1 MKAYT
6 PEDSSLARV
15 REREMGVA
23 TPESEALFKEGR
35 LVLARVRKGKRAR
48 FGPKAEI
55 KAAFCNTGVV
65 EVCATEREV
74 GVVRPE
80 TWLEKWAVA
89 PEKTGR
95 GTSGRTAPKGRERR
109 ARRRERRTERTE
121 REWKRKKEQLHK
133 KNKQGGREK
142 R

>member
-35 LVLARVRKGKRAR
+35 LVLARVRKGKRVR

-55 KAAFCNTGVV
+55 KRGLLQHFATL
-65 EVCATEREV
+65 EVCVTGREV

-80 TWLEKWAVA
+80 TWLEIWAVA
-89 PEKTGR
+89 PEKNRPWHLRKDCPQRKG
-95 GTSGRTAPKGRERR
+95 APRQKKGAWRR
-109 ARRRERRTERTE
+109 
-121 REWKRKKEQLHK
+121 
-133 KNKQGGREK
+133 
-142 R
+142 

>member
-35 LVLARVRKGKRAR
+35 LVLARVRKGKRVR
-48 FGPKAEI
+48 LGPKAEI

-89 PEKTGR
+89 PEKQAV
-95 GTSGRTAPKGRERR
+95 APQEGLPPKEGSAAPEEGSVAPNERKGNGKERR
-109 ARRRERRTERTE
+109 NNCT
-121 REWKRKKEQLHK
+121 RK
-133 KNKQGGREK
+133 
-142 R
+142 

>member
-1 MKAYT
+1 MLRPK
-6 PEDSSLARV
+6 LR
-15 REREMGVA
+15 
-23 TPESEALFKEGR
+23 LFKKESFG
-35 LVLARVRKGKRAR
+35 AGEVRKGKRVR

-80 TWLEKWAVA
+80 TWLEKWPVA
-89 PEKTGR
+89 PEKNRPSHLRKDCPQRKG
-95 GTSGRTAPKGRERR
+95 APRQKKGASHRKNGK
-109 ARRRERRTERTE
+109 
-121 REWKRKKEQLHK
+121 EWKRKKEQLHK

>member
-6 PEDSSLARV
+6 PEHSSLARV

-35 LVLARVRKGKRAR
+35 LVLARVRKGKRVR

-65 EVCATEREV
+65 EVCSTEREV

-80 TWLEKWAVA
+80 TWLGKWAVA
-89 PEKTGR
+89 PTKQAVAPPE
-95 GTSGRTAPKGRERR
+95 GTAAKGRERR

-121 REWKRKKEQLHK
+121 RERRSARTINKGAGKKL
-133 KNKQGGREK
+133 KN
-142 R
+142 